1 MAGMKSIYEYIRYA
15 RQKELVLVIVISAES
30 SEPMYRQL
38 MEQVKEAIANGSL
51 LPGTKLPSIREMSQ
65 KLKVSTITIK
75 RAYSDLEKEGYLVT
89 RMGLGS
95 FVAGISRDELRAEK
109 IGEIRKEIER
119 IVAAAEKIGI
129 SAGDIAAIVSE
140 IRRAGGEQ
148 SRIEKPKTGMADG
161 IA

>member
-1 MAGMKSIYEYIRYA
+1 VYTRYGRYEKYIRVYTICTA
-15 RQKELVLVIVISAES
+15 KGVS
-30 SEPMYRQL
+30 
-38 MEQVKEAIANGSL
+38 
-51 LPGTKLPSIREMSQ
+51 PGNCNFCREFRADVQ
-65 KLKVSTITIK
+65 TADGAGKGGYCK
-75 RAYSDLEKEGYLVT
+75 R
-89 RMGLGS
+89 
-95 FVAGISRDELRAEK
+95 
-109 IGEIRKEIER
+109 IRKEIER